1 MTTAEGARDA
11 RRGWVPWLLAPLVL
25 PALGAAG
32 VVALVEGVDLD
43 SWAVW
48 QVAVVLGALFVVP
61 AALAAFVAR
70 RFGVAEAIA
79 WALACMGAEVALV
92 FGVGFLALG
101 LGPG

>member
-1 MTTAEGARDA
+1 MTTAEGAQEA

-25 PALGAAG
+25 PAMGAAV
-32 VVALVEGVDLD
+32 VVALVEGADLD
-43 SWAVW
+43 SWELW
-48 QVAVVLGALFVVP
+48 QVVAALAAAVVIP

-79 WALACMGAEVALV
+79 WALACVGVEVALV

>member
-25 PALGAAG
+25 PALGAVA
-32 VVALVEGVDLD
+32 VVALVEGVELD

-48 QVAVVLGALFVVP
+48 QTAVVLGALFVIP
-61 AALAAFVAR
+61 AGASAFVAR
-70 RFGVAEAIA
+70 RFGVAEAVA
-79 WALACMGAEVALV
+79 WALACVGAELALV